1 LEEILQKK
9 LANEYVHIMN
19 LAIADLI
26 LLLAAAQGL
35 FLAVLI
41 FHKHGKLFANRF
53 LGAMIFIY
61 SAVLVHL
68 FLDELGYS
76 IAFPHF
82 PLLIIGAGF
91 LIPPLHYLYAKYLV
105 RNAMVMKKKD
115 WLHFLPFLVYECYRL
130 PTFFQADEELVALF
144 ANAETK
150 GLPLDFVLFNW
161 AIFLQA
167 SAYMLFTLLLLNR
180 HARYIKEVFSNLE
193 KVRLDWLRNITYFAM
208 GFIIV
213 FGIEN
218 ALLLFGVNLSNYF
231 NLSSILTAVYVYAL
245 GYLGLFKS
253 EVFAAPAIAD
263 WLNQLPA
270 LGFQN
275 KQAEETPG
283 PRPPKYEKSGLS
295 TESAKKHLQQLLE
308 LIKSKEPY
316 TKSELTLNQLAEML
330 DISPHNLSEVIN
342 TQLHQN
348 FFDFINE
355 YRLEK
360 VKKDLADPQKQN
372 LKVLAIAFEAGFNS
386 KSSFNALFKKHT
398 NLTPSEYR
406 RQMMRELTHG

>member
-1 LEEILQKK
+1 MFLELF
-9 LANEYVHIMN
+9 HSTP

-53 LGAMIFIY
+53 LGAMIFVY

-76 IAFPHF
+76 ITFPHF
-82 PLLIIGAGF
+82 PLLIIGVGF
-91 LIPPLHYLYAKYLV
+91 LILPLHFLYAKYLV
-105 RNAMVMKKKD
+105 RNVAAMRKKD
-115 WLHFLPFLVYECYRL
+115 WLHFLPFIIYECYRL
-130 PTFFQADEELVALF
+130 PTFFQTDEELSALYS
-144 ANAETK
+144 NLEMR
-150 GLPLDFVLFNW
+150 GLPFDFVLYNW
-161 AIFLQA
+161 AIILQA
-167 SAYMLFTLLLLNR
+167 FVYILLTIFLLKR
-180 HARYIKEVFSNLE
+180 HARHLKDVFSSLD
-193 KVRLDWLRNITYFAM
+193 KIKLDWLRNITYLAM
-208 GFIIV
+208 GVILV

-218 ALLLFGVNLSNYF
+218 TLLLFGFNLSNYF
-231 NLSSILTAVYVYAL
+231 DLSSVLAAVYVYAL

-253 EVFAAPAIAD
+253 EVFTAPAVANS
-263 WLNQLPA
+263 LSQLPA
-270 LGFQN
+270 LGYHNEQVQEASQQ
-275 KQAEETPG
+275 K
-283 PRPPKYEKSGLS
+283 PPKYEKSGLS
-295 TESAKKHLQQLLE
+295 DESAKEYLHQLLE
-308 LIKSKEPY
+308 LMKSKEPY

-348 FFDFINE
+348 FFDFVNE

-372 LKVLAIAFEAGFNS
+372 LKVLAIAFDAGFNS
-386 KSSFNALFKKHT
+386 KSSFNALFKKRT

-406 RQMMRELTHG
+406 RQLPRQPF

>member
-1 LEEILQKK
+1 
-9 LANEYVHIMN
+9 MN
-19 LAIADLI
+19 FAITDLV
-26 LLLAAAQGL
+26 LLLAAGQGL

-68 FLDELGYS
+68 FLDELGYATS
-76 IAFPHF
+76 FPHL

-91 LIPPLHYLYAKYLV
+91 LIPPLHFLYAKYLV
-105 RNAMVMKKKD
+105 CNAVVTKKKD
-115 WLHFLPFLVYECYRL
+115 WLHFLPFIIYEGYRL
-130 PTFFQADEELVALF
+130 PTFFQPDEELVTLF

-150 GLPLDFVLFNW
+150 GLPIDFVLFNW

-180 HARYIKEVFSNLE
+180 HARYIREVFSSLD

-218 ALLLFGVNLSNYF
+218 TFLLFGVNLSNYF
-231 NLSSILTAVYVYAL
+231 NLSSVLTAVYVYAL

-253 EVFAAPAIAD
+253 EVLAAPAVAD
-263 WLNQLPA
+263 SFSQLPA
-270 LGFQN
+270 LSYHDEPERDALQQKN
-275 KQAEETPG
+275 
-283 PRPPKYEKSGLS
+283 PKYKKSGLS
-295 TESAKKHLQQLLE
+295 DESASAYLHQLLE
-308 LIKSKEPY
+308 LMKSKEPF

-330 DISPHNLSEVIN
+330 GISPHNLSEVIN
-342 TQLHQN
+342 TRLHQN
-348 FFDFINE
+348 FFDFVNE

-372 LKVLAIAFEAGFNS
+372 LKVLAIAFDAGFNS
-386 KSSFNALFKKHT
+386 KSSFNSLFKRRT
-398 NLTPSEYR
+398 NLTPTEYR
-406 RQMMRELTHG
+406 RQVLDVRSSTT